1 MAVIGWRRCSPCC
14 GSGTAPGDSGER
26 GGSGVALNEGRLM
39 RLASD
44 GSSQSA
50 AALASQPDT
59 IHVVSVIIPVLR
71 DDDGV
76 VEVHRAYRAAFDRAQ
91 EEIEFLYVLGRESRQ
106 ALAGLMALKEAG
118 EPLTLIV
125 LNRWDGEGAALRSAF
140 EHARGDRILILPA
153 SPQVDPR
160 DVPQVLKLLAHADM
174 VVANRLGLGNSW
186 FDAVQLR
193 LFRWLVRLLFG
204 RIITDPVCRVRAYR
218 RQALQE
224 IVGYNVQQHYSSL
237 LAAER
242 GFQIA
247 EVEVRPSPPPP
258 CGAPRQRGLSLLLSR
273 VRLTLEMLSLY
284 VVLKFIHKPLRFFG
298 TVGLPILLTGLIFTG
313 YLGISRLF
321 FGVPLADRPA
331 LILGVLLIVLGI
343 QVIALGLIGEIMIFV
358 AGKRIKDYTIDR
370 IL

>member
-1 MAVIGWRRCSPCC
+1 MRA
-14 GSGTAPGDSGER
+14 GDR
-26 GGSGVALNEGRLM
+26 GSGVDLYEGRLM
-39 RLASD
+39 RLVSE
-44 GSSQSA
+44 GTSRSA
-50 AALASQPDT
+50 AAPAGEPGEN
-59 IHVVSVIIPVLR
+59 HVVSVIIPVLR
-71 DDDGV
+71 DDGGLA
-76 VEVHRAYRAAFDRAQ
+76 EVHRAYRAAFDRAQ
-91 EEIEFLYVLGRESRQ
+91 DEIEFLYVLGRESRQ

-125 LNRWDGEGAALRSAF
+125 LSRWDGEGPALRSAF
-140 EHARGDRILILPA
+140 EHTRGDRILILPA

-160 DVPQVLKLLAHADM
+160 DVPKVLKLLAHADM
-174 VVANRLGLGNSW
+174 VVANRLAPGDSW
-186 FDAVQLR
+186 LDAVQVR
-193 LFRWLVRLLFG
+193 LFRWLVRLLFS

-224 IVGYNVQQHYSSL
+224 IVGYNVGQHYSSL

-247 EVEVRPSPPPP
+247 EVEVRPSSLSAS
-258 CGAPRQRGLSLLLSR
+258 GAPRQGGFSLLLSR
-273 VRLTLEMLSLY
+273 LRLSLEMLSLY

-298 TVGLPILLTGLIFTG
+298 TIGLPILLLGVIFTG

-321 FGVPLADRPA
+321 FGMPLADRPA

-343 QVIALGLIGEIMIFV
+343 QVIALGLIGEIIIFV

-370 IL
+370 II

>member
-1 MAVIGWRRCSPCC
+1 
-14 GSGTAPGDSGER
+14 
-26 GGSGVALNEGRLM
+26 M
-39 RLASD
+39 RLVSE
-44 GSSQSA
+44 GSSRSA
-50 AALASQPDT
+50 AAPAGET
-59 IHVVSVIIPVLR
+59 GAIHVISVIIPVLR
-71 DDDGV
+71 DERALA
-76 VEVHRAYRAAFDRAQ
+76 EVHRAYRAAFDRT
-91 EEIEFLYVLGRESRQ
+91 EDEIEFIYVLGRESRQ

-118 EPLTLIV
+118 ERLTLIV
-125 LNRWDGEGAALRSAF
+125 LSRWDGEGPALRSAF

-174 VVANRLGLGNSW
+174 VVANRLALGDSW
-186 FDAVQLR
+186 LDAVQVR
-193 LFRWLVRLLFG
+193 LFRWLVHLLFS

-247 EVEVRPSPPPP
+247 EVEVRPSPPSAG
-258 CGAPRQRGLSLLLSR
+258 GAPRQRGLSLLLSR
-273 VRLTLEMLSLY
+273 LRLTLEMLSLY

-298 TVGLPILLTGLIFTG
+298 TVGLPILLIGLIFTG

-321 FGVPLADRPA
+321 FGMPLADRPA

-343 QVIALGLIGEIMIFV
+343 QVIALGLIGEIIIFV